1 MSLINRGT
9 GAGGAKTN
17 HNGLAFESLTNSEP
31 LLVKQCFT
39 KKIMSKN
46 KTGYY
51 YEKTCNIKKKK
62 EKEDEKDKED
72 EKEDVKDKEDEKDE
86 KDIDMV
92 TIFYLKQAGF
102 KEYINNEFNILVY
115 RNPDEAFIIKTKDT
129 YYIKIIEKKNQNV
142 NGSVE
147 DKLKTGQFNREEYEM
162 MFDVEEVRKKLGEV
176 KIKIDYSFC
185 VSEFLAKKLESSEQK
200 YVNIKKINQKHNIN
214 IFYGNQT
221 DYFEKIFEW
230 IKLIE

>member
-1 MSLINRGT
+1 MPFCAN
-9 GAGGAKTN
+9 N
-17 HNGLAFESLTNSEP
+17 
-31 LLVKQCFT
+31 LVTFFRL
-39 KKIMSKN
+39 SK
-46 KTGYY
+46 
-51 YEKTCNIKKKK
+51 
-62 EKEDEKDKED
+62 
-72 EKEDVKDKEDEKDE
+72 VL
-86 KDIDMV
+86 
-92 TIFYLKQAGF
+92 YLKQAGF

-185 VSEFLAKKLESSEQK
+185 VSEFLAKKLESPEQK

-214 IFYGNQT
+214 IFYGNQE

-230 IKLIE
+230 IKLIN